1 MAVNRL
7 REDFGL
13 SISRACGL
21 VKLPRSSFHYKA
33 KTSNNE
39 PAVIARMKKLI
50 EDNRNMGLVML
61 HPILRREGLVINHKR
76 TERIYREQNLTIKSR
91 KRSKRVSVNRLQL
104 EEPTRP
110 NQHWAMD
117 FVQDSLW
124 SGRKFKIL
132 PIIDIFSKESL
143 ALEVD
148 FSINGIR
155 VTRVLD
161 WLILTRG
168 CPEAITIDNGPEFAG
183 QAMDAWAY
191 QHGVKLN
198 FITPGKPIENA
209 FIESFNGRL
218 RHECLN
224 QHYFSTLQEAKEIT
238 EKWRINFNTFRP
250 HSSLKGQTPDAFTK
264 AWKDKNQQPNN
275 QETLLKVSTA

>member
-1 MAVNRL
+1 MSRL
-7 REDFGL
+7 KEDFGL
-13 SISRACGL
+13 SIKRACRL
-21 VKLPRSSFHYKA
+21 VQLSRSSFHYRSKA
-33 KTSNNE
+33 QNNE
-39 PAVIARMKKLI
+39 PQVIARMKELI
-50 EDNRNMGLVML
+50 DSNRNMGLVML

-76 TERIYREQNLTIKSR
+76 SERIYREQNLTIKCR
-91 KRSKRVSVNRLQL
+91 KRSKRVSINRLEL
-104 EEPTRP
+104 AEPTRP

-132 PIIDIFSKESL
+132 PIIDIFSKENL
-143 ALEVD
+143 ALEID
-148 FSINGIR
+148 FSINGLR

-224 QHYFSTLQEAKEIT
+224 QHYFATLQEAKEIA
-238 EKWRINFNTFRP
+238 EKWRINYNTFRP

-264 AWKDKNQQPNN
+264 AWKEENQQPNN
-275 QETLLKVSTA
+275 QETLLEDCTA

>member
-1 MAVNRL
+1 
-7 REDFGL
+7 
-13 SISRACGL
+13 
-21 VKLPRSSFHYKA
+21 
-33 KTSNNE
+33 
-39 PAVIARMKKLI
+39 
-50 EDNRNMGLVML
+50 MGLTML

-76 TERIYREQNLTIKSR
+76 TSRIYREQNLTIKLR
-91 KRSKRVSVNRLQL
+91 KRTKRVSVNRLEL
-104 EEPTRP
+104 AEPIRP

-117 FVQDSLW
+117 FVQDGLW
-124 SGRKFKIL
+124 SGRKFKTL

-143 ALEVD
+143 AIEID
-148 FSINGIR
+148 FSINGLR

-224 QHYFSTLQEAKEIT
+224 QHYFGTLQEAKDTIEQ
-238 EKWRINFNTFRP
+238 WRINYNTFRP
-250 HSSLKGQTPDAFTK
+250 HSSLNGQTPDAFVK
-264 AWKDKNQQPNN
+264 AWKEENQQPKN
-275 QETLLKVSTA
+275 QETLLEGCTA

>member
-1 MAVNRL
+1 
-7 REDFGL
+7 
-13 SISRACGL
+13 
-21 VKLPRSSFHYKA
+21 
-33 KTSNNE
+33 
-39 PAVIARMKKLI
+39 MKKLI
-50 EDNRNMGLVML
+50 GDNRSMGFVML
-61 HPILRREGLVINHKR
+61 HTILRREGLVIDHKR
-76 TERIYREQNLTIKSR
+76 TWRIYREQNLTIKSR
-91 KRSKRVSVNRLQL
+91 KRSKRVSMNRLEL
-104 EEPTRP
+104 AEPQRP

-117 FVQDSLW
+117 FVSDSLW

-132 PIIDIFSKESL
+132 TVVDIFSKESL

-148 FSINGIR
+148 FSINGLR

-168 CPEAITIDNGPEFAG
+168 CPEAITVDNDPEFAG

-209 FIESFNGRL
+209 FIESFNGRF

-224 QHYFSTLQEAKEIT
+224 QHYFGALQEAKEIA
-238 EKWRINFNTFRP
+238 EQWRINYNTFRP
-250 HSSLKGQTPDAFTK
+250 HSSLNGKTPDAFTR
-264 AWKDKNQQPNN
+264 AWNKENKPFND
-275 QETLLKVSTA
+275 QETLLEGRTS